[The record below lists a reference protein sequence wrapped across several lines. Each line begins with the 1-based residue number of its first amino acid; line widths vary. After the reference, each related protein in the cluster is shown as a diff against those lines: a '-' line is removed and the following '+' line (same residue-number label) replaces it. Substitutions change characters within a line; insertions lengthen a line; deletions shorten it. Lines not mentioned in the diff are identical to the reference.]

1 MELFLL
7 NPSKGNEGG
16 CAEGLRMRG
25 LLPVPLVII
34 LTNLFHYVND
44 F

>member
-1 MELFLL
+1 MELYLL

-25 LLPVPLVII
+25 FFPYLLLS
-34 LTNLFHYVND
+34 Y
-44 F
+44 

>member
-1 MELFLL
+1 MKLFLL

-25 LLPVPLVII
+25 FFPYLSLL
-34 LTNLFHYVND
+34 Y
-44 F
+44 